1 MLERFKFDEVRAEA
15 IILLDK
21 EIKDQTFVLVT
32 SDDDVKKDEIS
43 GRISKLVA
51 VRNELKYEGK
61 AMKGLDPTV
70 LVSGAIGLTG
80 VIMMLNFEKDDIIGT
95 KALPNIGKWFGM

>member
-1 MLERFKFDEVRAEA
+1 MLEQFKFDEVRAEA
-15 IILLDK
+15 IIVLDK
-21 EIKDQTFVLVT
+21 EIRDQTLALIKEE
-32 SDDDVKKDEIS
+32 DDTRKDEIS
-43 GRISKLVA
+43 GRIGKLVA

-70 LVSGAIGLTG
+70 LVSGTIGLIG
-80 VIMMLNFEKDDIIGT
+80 IVMMLQFEKDDIIGS